1 MKTSHTISLLSTIG
15 MISNAKLVPNGRN
28 STQID
33 KYCPQLFRGELPHRG
48 SCFALWL
55 VLPLFIQRSKLLIGK
70 MCVCVCVCVSCS
82 IVLCNPMDCSP
93 PGFLVHGI
101 SQARILEWVAISFSR
116 RSSPPRDWT
125 WVLQVDSLPSEPPG
139 KPCVCVCVFM
149 KCLPLMSL
157 WGSALQ
163 ICALFPKL
171 FLKTETWV
179 QHPVPR
185 QSIPFLCL
193 HSPAPDTC
201 SQWSLPPCWR
211 NQHLDSSLPPSSAE
225 RQFCSREKPFL
236 TSSLRPPP

>member
-33 KYCPQLFRGELPHRG
+33 KYCPQLFRGELPHSG

-70 MCVCVCVCVSCS
+70 MCVCVCVSCS
-82 IVLCNPMDCSP
+82 IVLCNPVDCSP

-125 WVLQVDSLPSEPPG
+125 WVSCIAGRFFTIWTTREAL
-139 KPCVCVCVFM
+139 CVCVCVYEVFAFNESM
-149 KCLPLMSL
+149 R
-157 WGSALQ
+157 
-163 ICALFPKL
+163 I
-171 FLKTETWV
+171 
-179 QHPVPR
+179 
-185 QSIPFLCL
+185 
-193 HSPAPDTC
+193 
-201 SQWSLPPCWR
+201 
-211 NQHLDSSLPPSSAE
+211 SSADS
-225 RQFCSREKPFL
+225 CSL
-236 TSSLRPPP
+236 S